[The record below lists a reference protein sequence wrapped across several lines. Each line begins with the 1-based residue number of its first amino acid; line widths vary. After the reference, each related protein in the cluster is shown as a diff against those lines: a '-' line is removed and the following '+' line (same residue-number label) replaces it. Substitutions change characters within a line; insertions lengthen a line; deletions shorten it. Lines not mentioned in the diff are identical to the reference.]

1 MVYLYY
7 LIFKIKDIGHH
18 TCKSE
23 GGAEFVLID
32 EVSQMKFEGPTVEEY
47 LYAAGLRN
55 SSGEII

>member
-1 MVYLYY
+1 L
-7 LIFKIKDIGHH
+7 KTIGHH

-32 EVSQMKFEGPTVEEY
+32 EVGQMKFEGPTVEEY
-47 LYAAGLRN
+47 LYAVGLRN